1 MRKQYEVPQLKLIGG
16 AEEVVLG
23 FGMDGQDSNFL
34 EAGLD
39 FEFEQD

>member
-1 MRKQYEVPQLKLIGG
+1 MVYEAPELKLIGG

-23 FGMDGQDSNFL
+23 VGGDGFDGSFWQSS
-34 EAGLD
+34 LD